1 MNEKDINLSVN
12 VDTTEIE
19 RATEKAKELNGLLE
33 KARSLLH
40 ELADMEIN
48 LSVNV

>member
-1 MNEKDINLSVN
+1 MNEKEINLSVK
-12 VDTTEIE
+12 VETSDIDT
-19 RATEKAKELNGLLE
+19 AVGKAKELNHLLE
-33 KARSLLH
+33 KANSLLH